1 MQKCGAKTG
10 SADGKVRGAPQGGKG
25 KPTHGTNGGIVPPE
39 FVAATAGG
47 ACAKLALSLL
57 KGPKLPVSRKPNAR
71 YELRDAYR
79 VLLAVCCRPYAPA
92 KGTSPARAGGAGGT
106 ACRGRQKADRAQP
119 DVGDHTR
126 RAARIRAEAV
136 RRHADPSYGA
146 PGGAGGCGVP

>member
-10 SADGKVRGAPQGGKG
+10 SADGNVRGAPQGGKG

-47 ACAKLALSLL
+47 TGTPLEFMAATAGGTGARLALSLP
-57 KGPKLPVSRKPNAR
+57 KRPKLPVSRKPNAR

-92 KGTSPARAGGAGGT
+92 KGTSPARAGDAGGT
-106 ACRGRQKADRAQP
+106 ACRGAKKLIGRSR
-119 DVGDHTR
+119 TLEI
-126 RAARIRAEAV
+126 IR
-136 RRHADPSYGA
+136 
-146 PGGAGGCGVP
+146 GVLR